1 MSDTLG
7 LRILAALNIAPRSA
21 DGEGRYRAP
30 GLSSSSGTGTALSIR
45 IEAGGNFGMFN
56 DFGDSGK
63 KGNLAQLAAEL
74 NIELGDNKRAPR
86 ARSLLE
92 TYASEHG
99 VEAEAFMR
107 AGWKESSFRAKAGDI
122 SIKALAFPTK
132 TGERKRVFGPKGTK
146 GAQKYSSPTGYKRSW
161 YRLSEA
167 LALAESTGRALVYC
181 NGEASVVSAQWRGIP
196 AVSVAGGGEKE
207 IPTGKSGQLN
217 LLEELVQET
226 GVHDRDTPLEILI
239 ALDCD
244 DTGRKHAPLIQAQLA
259 RVGFTARAV
268 DLGLA
273 DGQDLA
279 DFLAYETDVDRLY
292 TLPTLKATSSDTTSD
307 TVEHVIEP
315 EELLAGIN
323 NTEDLARR
331 ADSGE
336 LKLQAPEPIVDASD
350 GHALIRRG
358 RVYLV
363 AGDFKLGK
371 STFVLHIA
379 HCVSIGAQAVL
390 GVRELSVPRAGRVLM
405 LDLEQELGD
414 TVPRARAMGALS
426 STLDVLDA
434 DAWDAMREKHEHFEA
449 DELARMVITSWANKH
464 GESASLVIVDNLS
477 VIEPDMSIK
486 DRGLQERAWM
496 TRYKMLAKSLGV
508 AVLLVEH
515 NNKANA
521 ADTSYTSFSR
531 ARGSAQKQAATNGGS
546 FLLEFTQE
554 REKDKGDIRLSIL
567 PRSGIAR
574 KLYLKRDSSL
584 GHHVLSVA
592 LEGSNVDE
600 SKLTK
605 ESQRQILTAI
615 ELGTHKSADLIK
627 KTGFARGTVF
637 RVLNELVELKAIRQI
652 ERDTYVL
659 SNATIKQGQAFG
671 ASMSEEQLGQ
681 VRETLAL
688 YPAPK

>member
-1 MSDTLG
+1 
-7 LRILAALNIAPRSA
+7 
-21 DGEGRYRAP
+21 
-30 GLSSSSGTGTALSIR
+30 
-45 IEAGGNFGMFN
+45 
-56 DFGDSGK
+56 
-63 KGNLAQLAAEL
+63 
-74 NIELGDNKRAPR
+74 
-86 ARSLLE
+86 
-92 TYASEHG
+92 
-99 VEAEAFMR
+99 
-107 AGWKESSFRAKAGDI
+107 
-122 SIKALAFPTK
+122 
-132 TGERKRVFGPKGTK
+132 
-146 GAQKYSSPTGYKRSW
+146 
-161 YRLSEA
+161 
-167 LALAESTGRALVYC
+167 
-181 NGEASVVSAQWRGIP
+181 
-196 AVSVAGGGEKE
+196 
-207 IPTGKSGQLN
+207 
-217 LLEELVQET
+217 
-226 GVHDRDTPLEILI
+226 
-239 ALDCD
+239 
-244 DTGRKHAPLIQAQLA
+244 
-259 RVGFTARAV
+259 
-268 DLGLA
+268 
-273 DGQDLA
+273 
-279 DFLAYETDVDRLY
+279 
-292 TLPTLKATSSDTTSD
+292 LPTLEAPSEK
-307 TVEHVIEP
+307 EKPVIEP

-336 LKLQAPEPIVDASD
+336 LKLQAPEPIVDAAD

-405 LDLEQELGD
+405 LDLEQELSD
-414 TVPRARAMGALS
+414 TVPRAREMGAIS
-426 STLDVLDA
+426 ATLDVLDA

-464 GESASLVIVDNLS
+464 GEAASLVIVDNLS

-521 ADTSYTSFSR
+521 ADSSYTSFSR

-574 KLYLKRDSSL
+574 KLYLKRDTSL

-627 KTGFARGTVF
+627 KTGFSRGTVY
-637 RVLNELVELKAIRQI
+637 RVLNELVELKAIRLV
-652 ERDTYVL
+652 ERDTYIL

-681 VRETLAL
+681 VRETLAQF
-688 YPAPK
+688 PAPR

>member
-7 LRILAALNIAPRSA
+7 LRILAALNITPRSA

-30 GLSSSSGTGTALSIR
+30 SLTSSSGESDALSIS
-45 IEAGGNFGMFN
+45 IEAGGNFGMWQ
-56 DFGDSGK
+56 DFKTGK
-63 KGNLAQLAAEL
+63 KGNLAKLAAEL
-74 NIELGDNKRAPR
+74 NIELGDNKRAPL

-107 AGWKESSFRAKAGDI
+107 AGWKESSFREKAGDI
-122 SIKALAFPTK
+122 TVKALAFPTK
-132 TGERKRVFGPKGTK
+132 TGERKRIFGTK
-146 GAQKYSSPTGYKRSW
+146 GMRRYSSPTGYKRSW

-181 NGEASVVSAQWRGIP
+181 NGEASVVAAQWRGIP
-196 AVSVAGGGEKE
+196 ATTCTGGEKE
-207 IPTGKSGQLN
+207 ISLENKRTGQKD
-217 LLEELVQET
+217 LLAELVQET

-244 DTGRKHAPLIQAQLA
+244 DTGREYAPKIQAQLA

-292 TLPTLKATSSDTTSD
+292 TLPTLKATSSDTTSEH
-307 TVEHVIEP
+307 VERVIEP
-315 EELLAGIN
+315 DELLAGIN

-496 TRYKMLAKSLGV
+496 TRYKHLAKSLGV

-627 KTGFARGTVF
+627 KTGFSRGTIF

-681 VRETLAL
+681 MKETLAL
-688 YPAPK
+688 FPAPK

>member
-7 LRILAALNIAPRSA
+7 RRVLEKLNIAARTSS
-21 DGEGRYRAP
+21 GEGIYRAP
-30 GLSSSSGTGTALSIR
+30 SLKATTNNSGALVITIHKDGHDGVFYDHKTHDTGPLAKLALALGLELTKKESERLEKRSS
-45 IEAGGNFGMFN
+45 
-56 DFGDSGK
+56 
-63 KGNLAQLAAEL
+63 
-74 NIELGDNKRAPR
+74 
-86 ARSLLE
+86 LE
-92 TYASEHG
+92 RYASEHG
-99 VEAEAFMR
+99 VDVEAFKL
-107 AGWKESSFRAKAGDI
+107 AGWKESTYYDSKT
-122 SIKALAFPTK
+122 KTTVPALAFPTAS
-132 TGERKRVFGPKGTK
+132 GERKRCFGKGVR
-146 GAQKYSSPTGYKRSW
+146 KYSSPTGYKRSW

-181 NGEASVVSAQWRGIP
+181 NGEASVVAAQWRGIP
-196 AVSVAGGGEKE
+196 AITVPGGEKH
-207 IPTGKSGQLN
+207 IPYGQSGQPN
-217 LLEELVQET
+217 LVQELVQLT
-226 GVHDRDTPLEILI
+226 GLHDRDTPLEVLI

-244 DTGRKHAPLIQAQLA
+244 DTGRAFAPIVQEQLA
-259 RVGFTARAV
+259 RVGFSARAV

-273 DGQDLA
+273 DGRDLA
-279 DFLAYETDVDRLY
+279 DFLTYETDVDQLY
-292 TLPTLKATSSDTTSD
+292 TLPTLKAPS
-307 TVEHVIEP
+307 EQEKPVIEP

-336 LKLQAPEPIVDASD
+336 LKLQAPEPIVDAVD

-414 TVPRARAMGALS
+414 TVPRAREMGAIS
-426 STLDVLDA
+426 ATLDMLDA
-434 DAWDAMREKHEHFEA
+434 DAWDALREKHDHLEA
-449 DELARMVITSWANKH
+449 DVLARMVITSWANKH
-464 GESASLVIVDNLS
+464 GEAASLVIVDNLS
-477 VIEPDMSIK
+477 VIEPDMSMK

-567 PRSGIAR
+567 PRSGVAR
-574 KLYLKRDSSL
+574 KLYLKRDTAL

-600 SKLTK
+600 SKLIK
-605 ESQRQILTAI
+605 ESQRKILTAI
-615 ELGTHKSADLIK
+615 ELGTHKSAELIK
-627 KTGFARGTVF
+627 KTGFSRGTVY

-652 ERDTYVL
+652 ERDTYIL

-688 YPAPK
+688 FPAPK

>member
-30 GLSSSSGTGTALSIR
+30 SLTSSSGESDALSIS
-45 IEAGGNFGMFN
+45 IEAGGNFGMWH
-56 DFGDSGK
+56 DFKTGK
-63 KGNLAQLAAEL
+63 SGNLAKLAAEL
-74 NIELGDNKRAPR
+74 KIELGDNKRAPL

-122 SIKALAFPTK
+122 SMKALAFPTK
-132 TGERKRVFGPKGTK
+132 TGERKRVFGPKGAK

-207 IPTGKSGQLN
+207 IPTGESGQLN
-217 LLEELVQET
+217 LLEELVQVT
-226 GVHDRDTPLEILI
+226 GVHDRDTPLEVLI

-244 DTGRKHAPLIQAQLA
+244 STGRKYAPKIQAQLA
-259 RVGFTARAV
+259 RVGFSARAV

-273 DGQDLA
+273 DGQDLS

-292 TLPTLKATSSDTTSD
+292 TLPTLKASSIDTVES
-307 TVEHVIEP
+307 VEHVIEP

-521 ADTSYTSFSR
+521 ADSSYTSFSR

-574 KLYLKRDSSL
+574 KLYLKRDTSL

-615 ELGTHKSADLIK
+615 ELGTHKSAELIK

-637 RVLNELVELKAIRQI
+637 RVLTELVELKAIRQI

>member
-74 NIELGDNKRAPR
+74 KIELGDNKRAPL

-217 LLEELVQET
+217 LLEELVQVT

-279 DFLAYETDVDRLY
+279 DFLTYETEVDRLY
-292 TLPTLKATSSDTTSD
+292 TLPTLKATSSDTTSEH
-307 TVEHVIEP
+307 VEHVIEP

-521 ADTSYTSFSR
+521 ADSSYTSFSR

-681 VRETLAL
+681 VRETLAQF
-688 YPAPK
+688 PAPK